1 CARILG
7 ACSRYI
13 KDKLINGSHQPDWQ
27 EMDTLADAI
36 AGVEYYLET
45 LDQDVEEDEDTVLA
59 VAEESVANLGYAVA
73 IPRKVVVETEA
84 MEDISMDELDIGELE
99 DISTEIDLTP
109 VDADLVKRGPAL
121 TKEKL
126 AEILGGDAS
135 KKEAEERAAKE
146 AEAAASRSE
155 KQQRAAATKVPDE
168 GPLLSDEEFNSI
180 QTTVGDLEIETEFS
194 FDSLADKQL
203 ASEKSGFLAESS
215 SGEDYGVIDFESVP
229 APQEEILV
237 EEPVVLE
244 PEAVPDLE

>member
-1 CARILG
+1 
-7 ACSRYI
+7 
-13 KDKLINGSHQPDWQ
+13 
-27 EMDTLADAI
+27 
-36 AGVEYYLET
+36 
-45 LDQDVEEDEDTVLA
+45 
-59 VAEESVANLGYAVA
+59 
-73 IPRKVVVETEA
+73 
-84 MEDISMDELDIGELE
+84 
-99 DISTEIDLTP
+99 
-109 VDADLVKRGPAL
+109 KRGPAL

-244 PEAVPDLE
+244 PEAVPDLELTEPELIEVEPVTSCEEDPGELIIDDFETDFDDEIAEIFIEEIQEVLENIREFYPQWKNSNFA